1 MNSGRTA
8 SCDRTG
14 AVDSRRE
21 AEQTKRPAIGC
32 QEGAPKR
39 RRRSRE
45 RKRIGMRYI
54 KMNRVHLREV
64 VHLEWEVNNRGGLN
78 KIKVAYRFQIATR
91 QKKIEEGTHNQ
102 SFPPLIKN
110 QRTKYKSRLQLS
122 KMQWTSCLQEI
133 TQMDLNINREITHRQ
148 LRLAS
153 LKT

>member
-1 MNSGRTA
+1 MNSGLTA

-54 KMNRVHLREV
+54 KMNRVHLREAL
-64 VHLEWEVNNRGGLN
+64 HLEWEANNRGGLN

-91 QKKIEEGTHNQ
+91 PKKIEEGIH
-102 SFPPLIKN
+102 N
-110 QRTKYKSRLQLS
+110 QRTKYKSRLPLT
-122 KMQWTSCLQEI
+122 KMQWSSCLQEI
-133 TQMDLNINREITHRQ
+133 TQMDLNFNRAIIHRQ